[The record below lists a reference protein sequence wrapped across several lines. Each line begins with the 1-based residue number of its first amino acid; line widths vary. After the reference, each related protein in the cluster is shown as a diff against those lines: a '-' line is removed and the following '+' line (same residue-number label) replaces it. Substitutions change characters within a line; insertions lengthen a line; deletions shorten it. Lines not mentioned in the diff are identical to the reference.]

1 MMCLT
6 EIAKK
11 ISRDVLM
18 LVVTF
23 ELIWINLMLV
33 NFRADSKDHKRTNC
47 WEEPNK
53 KENQMYLTLF
63 YVKNV
68 NISS

>member
-6 EIAKK
+6 EIATK

-33 NFRADSKDHKRTNC
+33 NFRADSKDHERTNC
-47 WEEPNK
+47 WEESNK

-63 YVKNV
+63 YVKKCKYK
-68 NISS
+68 